1 LPGTPVAFFF
11 GGGGGAAEAGVG
23 DGKASDVFLP
33 ERVAVVRVPS
43 GWCRV
48 SVSRASVVVS
58 PPRRSSL
65 RGFLRVAVPSG
76 AGSGVA
82 AENDEDDLMV
92 LLIVTPDTAFPSV
105 AVSFLVGEVFVTD
118 LSASFGG

>member
-1 LPGTPVAFFF
+1 M
-11 GGGGGAAEAGVG
+11 
-23 DGKASDVFLP
+23 FLP

-48 SVSRASVVVS
+48 SVSRVSVVVS

-65 RGFLRVAVPSG
+65 RGFLRVAVLSG
-76 AGSGVA
+76 ADSGVA

-92 LLIVTPDTAFPSV
+92 LLIVTPDTVFPSV
-105 AVSFLVGEVFVTD
+105 AVSFPVGEVFVTD
-118 LSASFGG
+118 LSAGFGG